1 MNRIAKIVAVLTY
14 ITATACGGAP
24 METPAPV
31 VVDDPTVDAAPPI
44 EGDAGTLSPDAAP
57 VTAPDSAPS
66 TSPDAAP
73 DAAPT
78 PDPVPPR
85 ADAAPPSVDAA
96 KPVVDAGRD
105 VAPDAGSTGPAPICN
120 SPSPACVT
128 AQHDDDLIRATFTAP
143 CAPDGLAKCGGLEQP
158 DHIVETL
165 PIICKAG
172 AWRLAGGWYGGA
184 WIGGHDC
191 SQGCA
196 SGQICDP

>member
-1 MNRIAKIVAVLTY
+1 MKRIAWIVAALTY
-14 ITATACGGAP
+14 LTACGGAP
-24 METPAPV
+24 TTDAPEAPIQ
-31 VVDDPTVDAAPPI
+31 DPTADAAPPV
-44 EGDAGTLSPDAAP
+44 EPDAGTLSPDAAP
-57 VTAPDSAPS
+57 VIDTDSAPPS

-73 DAAPT
+73 DAAPV
-78 PDPVPPR
+78 PDPVPPK
-85 ADAAPPSVDAA
+85 ADAAPPKVDAA

-105 VAPDAGSTGPAPICN
+105 VAPDAGSTGPAPICP
-120 SPSPACVT
+120 SPTPACVT

-143 CAPDGLAKCGGLEQP
+143 CAPNGLAKCGGLEQP

-165 PIICKAG
+165 PIICKEG
-172 AWRLAGGWYGGA
+172 VWRLAGGWYGGA